1 MSKSQ
6 KKMIIRVI
14 LGLLIISIS
23 SFLFLNE
30 NGILKFLSLKSELRE
45 LDLKLKSAEEKIKI
59 LEAEIDSLNSSNSK
73 MERVA
78 RERYH
83 MMLPGERVLRV
94 EEN

>member
-73 MERVA
+73 IERVA

>member
-23 SFLFLNE
+23 AFLFLNE